1 MFPGCMGTSVMSN
14 TVTLWTIACQAPLSR
29 GFSRQEYWSRLPF
42 PSPGNLPDQG
52 IEPVSLMSPILVHGF
67 FTTRATWEA
76 QDTLRKFKLHNFAG
90 EKCGSW
96 LKRVQLLVE
105 DKEKSEQG

>member
-1 MFPGCMGTSVMSN
+1 MSN
-14 TVTLWTIACQAPLSR
+14 SVTLWFAACQAPLSLE
-29 GFSRQEYWSRLPF
+29 FSRQEYWSRLPC
-42 PSPGNLPDQG
+42 PPPGDLPNPEIETKSLTSPALAGRL
-52 IEPVSLMSPILVHGF
+52 
-67 FTTRATWEA
+67 FTTCATWEA

>member
-1 MFPGCMGTSVMSN
+1 MSN
-14 TVTLWTIACQAPLSR
+14 SVTLWTIACQAPLSR

-42 PSPGNLPDQG
+42 PSPGNLPHQG
-52 IEPVSLMSPILVHGF
+52 IEPVSLMSPILVDGF